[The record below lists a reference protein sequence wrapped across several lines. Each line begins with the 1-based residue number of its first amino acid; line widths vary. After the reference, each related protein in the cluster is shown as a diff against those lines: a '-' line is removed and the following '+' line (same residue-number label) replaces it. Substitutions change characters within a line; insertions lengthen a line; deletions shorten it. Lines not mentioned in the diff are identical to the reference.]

1 MMDTVE
7 GAIEAMRAGRMLVI
21 ADDEGRENE
30 GDLVMDARFATA
42 QSLNFMALH
51 GRGLICAPMEVS
63 RLERLGI
70 PPMTDRGD
78 DPRGTAFAVSVD
90 LRGSTTGISAL
101 ERARTAQALA
111 DPESRP
117 ADFTRPGHLFPLAA
131 RPGGVLERPGHT
143 EAAVDLSRLAGSP
156 EPAGLI
162 CEIMNEDGSMA
173 RMSELEA
180 FAARHGLP
188 LISVAD
194 IARYRIAMGFPLE
207 RLAETSLPTVYGTFA
222 LKAYRDPL
230 SGKEH
235 LALTMG
241 DMRSGSEPPL
251 VRMHS
256 ECLTGDALGSL
267 RCDCGEQYRE
277 ALRRIA
283 QAGRG
288 AILYLRQ
295 EGRGIGLG
303 AKLKAY
309 ALQDAG
315 LDTVEA
321 NLKLGFAADERD
333 YRVGALILE
342 DLGLRRIRLLTN
354 NLAKV
359 AGLRE
364 RGIDVAERVPLEV
377 GANRFNDFYMETK
390 RRRMGHVL
398 TESAMREGRNT

>member
-7 GAIEAMRAGRMLVI
+7 DAIEAMRAGRMLVI

-42 QSLNFMALH
+42 QSLNFMALY
-51 GRGLICAPMEVS
+51 GRGLICAPMEAP

-78 DPRGTAFAVSVD
+78 DPRGTAFTVSVD

-101 ERARTAQALA
+101 ERARTAKALA

-117 ADFTRPGHLFPLAA
+117 TDFTRPGHLFPLAA
-131 RPGGVLERPGHT
+131 RPGGVLERRGHT

-173 RMSELEA
+173 RMGELEA

-188 LISVAD
+188 LICVAD
-194 IARYRIAMGFPLE
+194 IARYRIAKEFSLE
-207 RLAETSLPTVYGTFA
+207 LLAETSLPTVYGTFA
-222 LKAYRDPL
+222 LRAYRDPL

-235 LALTMG
+235 LALMMG
-241 DMRSGSEPPL
+241 NTRSGAEPPL

-315 LDTVEA
+315 MDTVEA
-321 NLKLGFAADERD
+321 NLQLGFAADERD

-354 NLAKV
+354 NPAKV

-364 RGIDVAERVPLEV
+364 RGIEVAERVPLEV
-377 GANRFNDFYMETK
+377 SGNRFNDFYMETK

-398 TESAMREGRNT
+398 TESATRKGRNA